1 MLDSWHPAQDSDP
14 EAPYRLIAVARRDLV
29 EEVLHPN
36 DWNSVTIRATGSKI
50 EFWLNATKTVEFTE
64 RGDVPG
70 SGFICLQVHYGPPLR
85 PLIEVSASDN
95 CDR

>member
-1 MLDSWHPAQDSDP
+1 MLDSWHPA

-36 DWNSVTIRATGSKI
+36 DWNSVPIRATGSKI
-50 EFWLNATKTVEFTE
+50 EFWLNAPKTVEFPE

-70 SGFICLQVHYGPPLR
+70 SGFICLQVHYGPPSEASSRSIRLR
-85 PLIEVSASDN
+85 QL
-95 CDR
+95 